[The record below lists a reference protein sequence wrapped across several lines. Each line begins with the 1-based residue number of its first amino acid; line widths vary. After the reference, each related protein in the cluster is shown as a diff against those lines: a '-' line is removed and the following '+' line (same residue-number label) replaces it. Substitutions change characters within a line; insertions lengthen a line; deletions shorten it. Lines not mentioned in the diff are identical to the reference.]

1 MAPRYIISP
10 SSYYINQGEIMC
22 NLYEINPDISE
33 ADDFPNVATS
43 LPVYPTPHLNVI
55 VVTQDCDLKQDRDAR
70 NTAEPDES
78 KLLTH
83 IQFCE
88 LFLETEIR
96 SSRGLTSQPWKRVN
110 QNQDERFHH
119 LYEETIDDGAEHV
132 PDLYADFKRIFSLP
146 VEYTYQLLE
155 KGGVTRKVL
164 LQDPYL
170 RDFVQRLHS
179 FLSRVPLP
187 EITVTELE

>member
-1 MAPRYIISP
+1 MAPRYAISP
-10 SSYYINQGEIMC
+10 SSYYINQGEILSD
-22 NLYEINPDISE
+22 LYEVNPDISE

-43 LPVYPTPHLNVI
+43 LPVYPTLHPNTIVI
-55 VVTQDCDLKQDRDAR
+55 TQNCDLQQDRDAR

-88 LFLETEIR
+88 LFLESEIR
-96 SSRGLTSQPWKRVN
+96 VPRGLSTQPWKRVR
-110 QNQDERFHH
+110 QNQDERYHH
-119 LYEETIDDGAEHV
+119 LFEETFNDGADHV
-132 PDLYADFKRIFSLP
+132 PDLFADFKRIFSLP
-146 VEYTYQLLE
+146 VEYTYQLLGKE
-155 KGGVTRKVL
+155 GFIRKAL

-170 RDFVQRLHS
+170 GDFIQRLHS

-187 EITVTELE
+187 EITVAEQE